1 MASKWVYYELLKDS
15 FTFQNLLDL
24 QTIEVFKVQYSILII
39 NHALIFGSLKGILNL
54 LTEKW
59 SGKNWTSQTNSS
71 LEMWKLKVPYTKNF
85 GVRE

>member
-71 LEMWKLKVPYTKNF
+71 LEMWKLKVPYMKNF